1 MAARAETKEQSKSI
15 IEKFVTA
22 YYCFV
27 FTFMFYLKSLFIY
40 LRGVPKKHNS
50 AKYIWH
56 CGTFNLTLLILLNK
70 KI

>member
-50 AKYIWH
+50 AKYIWRS
-56 CGTFNLTLLILLNK
+56 
-70 KI
+70 